1 MLLLSI
7 GYPVIR
13 KGSGD
18 NNTVM
23 VDIGG
28 NACLDSGLMIICDI
42 IIGENAIRTWYRDGQ
57 QLTER
62 GRKLTLSA
70 DDRGTNYT
78 CVATNQCGSDRATTI
93 VSSKSISHI
102 FIVM

>member
-1 MLLLSI
+1 MSI

-13 KGSGD
+13 KGSGE

-42 IIGENAIRTWYRDGQ
+42 IIGEM
-57 QLTER
+57 QL
-62 GRKLTLSA
+62 KLGIEM
-70 DDRGTNYT
+70 DNNYLKEDK
-78 CVATNQCGSDRATTI
+78 N
-93 VSSKSISHI
+93 
-102 FIVM
+102 

>member
-1 MLLLSI
+1 
-7 GYPVIR
+7 
-13 KGSGD
+13 
-18 NNTVM
+18 M

-28 NACLDSGLMIICDI
+28 NACLGCGLVIICDV
-42 IIGENAIRTWYRDGQ
+42 IIGETAIITWYRDGQ

-70 DDRGTNYT
+70 DDQGTNYT

-93 VSSKSISHI
+93 VSSKSMSHI
-102 FIVM
+102 IIAV